1 MRLATSQTH
10 GTEAQQ
16 FDLATTMASLG
27 FHTRMGYQISAIPDP
42 AYPWDPAIV
51 KKIRREFDPAWT
63 PLFARER
70 WMTPNKGFITTE
82 RHMVGR
88 WVPNP
93 RTDVDMLKVLT
104 PLHKTIRGVVMRT
117 PLLEAMT
124 LEVRMHDLNCRCEK
138 CVIERDSNG
147 MVRADL
153 GRYVPFD
160 DRIYHTCYAMHAQNR
175 RTRIKELVR
184 EITYLQTEKPQ
195 EESLKETEKLRY
207 VLKTDWKYLER
218 LRENETEEDR
228 KKAYAPKPVT
238 PMVLVG
244 KSAGSTP
251 AIGVA

>member
-1 MRLATSQTH
+1 MRLSTSQTH
-10 GTEAQQ
+10 GTEQQQ
-16 FDLATTMASLG
+16 FDLAETLADLG

-70 WMTPNKGFITTE
+70 WMTPNKGFVTTE

-88 WVPNP
+88 WVPVP
-93 RTDVDMLKVLT
+93 KTDVDMLKVLT
-104 PLHKTIRGVVMRT
+104 PLRSTVRGIKFRT

-124 LEVRMHDLNCRCEK
+124 LEVRLHEPDCPCES
-138 CVIERDSNG
+138 CVMERDSNG
-147 MVRADL
+147 MVRRDL

-160 DRIYHTCYAMHAQNR
+160 ERVYLTCKAIWHQNHSMR
-175 RTRIKELVR
+175 AKDLAR
-184 EITYLQTEKPQ
+184 EIAYLQVDKPQ
-195 EESLKETEKLRY
+195 EESAKQMEELRY
-207 VLKTDWKYLER
+207 VLKTDWAYLER
-218 LRENETEEDR
+218 LRERETEDDVR
-228 KKAYAPKPVT
+228 RDFAPKEVA

-251 AIGVA
+251 AIGAA

>member
-1 MRLATSQTH
+1 MRLSTSQTH
-10 GTEAQQ
+10 GSPEQQ
-16 FDLATTMASLG
+16 FDLASTMADLG
-27 FHTRMGYQISAIPDP
+27 FHTRMGYQISAVPDVE
-42 AYPWDPAIV
+42 YPWDPAIV
-51 KKIRREFDPAWT
+51 TKIRREFDPAWT

-70 WMTPNKGFITTE
+70 WMTPNKGFVTTE

-88 WVPNP
+88 WVPIP

-104 PLHKTIRGVVMRT
+104 PLHNAVHGVAIRQ

-124 LEVRMHDLNCRCEK
+124 LEVRLHDLNCPCEK

-160 DRIYHTCYAMHAQNR
+160 DRVYHTCYAMWAQNR
-175 RTRIKELVR
+175 RQRVKELVK
-184 EITYLQTEKPQ
+184 EIAYLQTEKPQ
-195 EESLKETEKLRY
+195 EESLAETEKLRY
-207 VLKTDWKYLER
+207 VLKTDWAFLER
-218 LRENETEEDR
+218 KRLSETEDDR

-251 AIGVA
+251 AIGAA